1 MKRLMILLALVAGM
15 AFAGCSDDDSLAEQN
30 AKRILSY
37 NRQVEIV
44 ADYLPAEKQKVYAN
58 LAIEIPY
65 LVLKEGE
72 TEALIMNLND
82 LKSIDM
88 VYEDGELHHIK
99 LIFD

>member
-1 MKRLMILLALVAGM
+1 MLLALVAGM

-30 AKRILSY
+30 AERILSY
-37 NRQVEIV
+37 NRQMEIV

-88 VYEDGELHHIK
+88 VYEDEELHHIK

>member
-1 MKRLMILLALVAGM
+1 MILLALVAGM

-30 AKRILSY
+30 AERILSY

-44 ADYLPAEKQKVYAN
+44 ADYLPAGKQKIYAN

-82 LKSIDM
+82 LKSIDL

>member
-1 MKRLMILLALVAGM
+1 MLLALVAGM

-30 AKRILSY
+30 AERILSY

-44 ADYLPAEKQKVYAN
+44 ADYLPTGKQKIYAN

-72 TEALIMNLND
+72 TGALIMNLND
-82 LKSIDM
+82 LKSIDL